1 MCISGVCFHG
11 TYRLT
16 FQGKVDGGVRV
27 CGAAFVIFLATAA
40 VTCFGFPP
48 CAEELPLDLEPSRLG
63 KLAMDLFRW
72 ESLVL

>member
-16 FQGKVDGGVRV
+16 FQGKVDGGGGVRV

-40 VTCFGFPP
+40 VT
-48 CAEELPLDLEPSRLG
+48 
-63 KLAMDLFRW
+63 
-72 ESLVL
+72 